1 MLLLLLIIGL
11 FEVARGALVYVAV
24 AAVEHVVRLG
34 HALELLSD
42 NARGCSF

>member
-11 FEVARGALVYVAV
+11 VEVSSGALVHVAS

-34 HALELLSD
+34 HALELLSG
-42 NARGCSF
+42 NAYGCSF